1 MTKPKKSSILMRLAP
16 LVPDVDAIAALYGI
30 DVAKAKVI
38 HGMLRAVEDATKE
51 LLLAQSQIVQE
62 QADFIEQQA
71 TTAKAIER
79 QMGKERD
86 ARTILGNIE
95 VFLSSESAT
104 VQYVLEQVFVPIFAD
119 AFGQLSPERQV
130 ELFSSLRVAV
140 NSLQR
145 RDNILL
151 EPEL

>member
-1 MTKPKKSSILMRLAP
+1 MPKPKKSSILMRLAP

-62 QADFIEQQA
+62 QAEFIEQQA
-71 TTAKAIER
+71 ATAKAIER

-104 VQYVLEQVFVPIFAD
+104 VGMRKFLYLTPF
-119 AFGQLSPERQV
+119 LSPRISRPV
-130 ELFSSLRVAV
+130 SIRL
-140 NSLQR
+140 NSTISR
-145 RDNILL
+145 MESMGSPNRSTA
-151 EPEL
+151 

>member
-1 MTKPKKSSILMRLAP
+1 MAKPKKSSILMRLAP
-16 LVPDVDAIAALYGI
+16 LVPDVDRIAELYGI

-51 LLLAQSQIVQE
+51 LLIAQSQIVAE
-62 QADFIEQQA
+62 QAEFIEQQA
-71 TTAKAIER
+71 KTAKQIER
-79 QMGKERD
+79 QLGKERD

-95 VFLSSESAT
+95 VFLSSEVAS
-104 VQYVLEQVFVPIFAD
+104 VEYVLEQVFVPIFAE
-119 AFGQLSPERQV
+119 AFGNLTPERQV

-145 RDNILL
+145 RDNILE
-151 EPEL
+151 EP

>member
-16 LVPDVDAIAALYGI
+16 LVPDVDRIAELYGI
-30 DVAKAKVI
+30 DIARAKVI

-51 LLLAQSQIVQE
+51 LLIAQSQIVAE
-62 QADFIEQQA
+62 QAEFIEQQA
-71 TTAKAIER
+71 KTAKQIER
-79 QMGKERD
+79 QLGKERD

-95 VFLSSESAT
+95 VFLSSEAVS
-104 VQYVLEQVFVPIFAD
+104 VQYVLEQVFVPIFD
-119 AFGQLSPERQV
+119 EAFGNLTPERQV

-145 RDNILL
+145 RDNILE
-151 EPEL
+151 EPN